1 MYKIIKFLVLSS
13 LIVSCARVG
22 SPSGGAKDI
31 TPPKFIS
38 SKPDT
43 LATRVNPAIKEIVV
57 NFDEYVLLKDIAQ
70 QVIISPS
77 PRITPSITPLSTAR
91 KYVTVRFFEPLLE
104 NTTYTINFGSSIQD
118 NNEGNKL
125 DNFSFTFSTG
135 DKIDSLQVNGN
146 VKQSLKRELV
156 EPIIISLYK
165 VDKDKSGKDS
175 INLKNKPYYISR
187 VDSLGNFKLDHLHEG
202 KFRLLAFNDLNS
214 NLIPDTE
221 KEIIGF
227 YPEYISPGKD
237 MRYDIVLS
245 PAKEVY
251 KVLGAEQDGQGSI
264 KVKLKGNPDKL
275 SLTPIDPSI
284 TSYKVQH
291 QPFSDSLY
299 FYFNSNEIKKTEKK
313 FRVKLLLKNN
323 QKADTIN
330 LLYDNTL
337 KSDLAL
343 SPVEKEITPTSS
355 YLTLKSSN
363 FIKLIDKNK
372 IEVSKNKQPIDFSS
386 QIDSL
391 NAKQL
396 IIKFPVSYDTEYK
409 VTLKDGACKDFLDQ
423 KNKDTLSYII
433 KTKRQ
438 NEFGNLKIQ
447 LKNKPSSK
455 FFFQLLNEKYDIL
468 ENIYG
473 SEDTFTFQNLNPGK
487 YLIRILVDD
496 NNNGVWDKA
505 DVDIFKPAEPTYLYP
520 NMIDVRPLW
529 NINEVWIL

>member
-1 MYKIIKFLVLSS
+1 M
-13 LIVSCARVG
+13 
-22 SPSGGAKDI
+22 
-31 TPPKFIS
+31 
-38 SKPDT
+38 
-43 LATRVNPAIKEIVV
+43 
-57 NFDEYVLLKDIAQ
+57 
-70 QVIISPS
+70 
-77 PRITPSITPLSTAR
+77 
-91 KYVTVRFFEPLLE
+91 
-104 NTTYTINFGSSIQD
+104 
-118 NNEGNKL
+118 
-125 DNFSFTFSTG
+125 
-135 DKIDSLQVNGN
+135 
-146 VKQSLKRELV
+146 
-156 EPIIISLYK
+156 
-165 VDKDKSGKDS
+165 
-175 INLKNKPYYISR
+175 
-187 VDSLGNFKLDHLHEG
+187 
-202 KFRLLAFNDLNS
+202 
-214 NLIPDTE
+214 
-221 KEIIGF
+221 
-227 YPEYISPGKD
+227 
-237 MRYDIVLS
+237 
-245 PAKEVY
+245 
-251 KVLGAEQDGQGSI
+251 
-264 KVKLKGNPDKL
+264 KLKGNPDKL

-487 YLIRILVDD
+487 YLIRILVDE